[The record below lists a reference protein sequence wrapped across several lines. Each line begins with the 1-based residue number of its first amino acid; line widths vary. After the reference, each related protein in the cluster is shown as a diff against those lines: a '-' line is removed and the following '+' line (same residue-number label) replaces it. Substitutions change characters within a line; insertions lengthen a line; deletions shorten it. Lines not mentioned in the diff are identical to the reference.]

1 MFQYS
6 KIPVFQYS
14 NRPIW
19 SSHASALLALGG
31 QEKSDMGD
39 FLGRSYIARGV
50 IIYR

>member
-1 MFQYS
+1 M
-6 KIPVFQYS
+6 VFS
-14 NRPIW
+14 CLAPPR
-19 SSHASALLALGG
+19 ALG